1 MDDYLLLKTL
11 HILSSTVLFGTGL
24 GTAFHLWLAHR
35 GGNSAVIAQ
44 VARNAVIADF
54 IFIAPAVI
62 LQPLS
67 GIVLLIHAGYDPFAP
82 WLVCSYALFLLAGAC
97 WLPVVVMQIRIR
109 DLAARAVQ
117 NNTALPTAYYRL
129 MRAWFI
135 LGWPAFI
142 GLVLVFW
149 LMAAKPQLW

>member
-1 MDDYLLLKTL
+1 MDYYLLLKTL

-24 GTAFHLWLAHR
+24 GSAFHLWWAHR
-35 GGNSAVIAQ
+35 SGDCATIAQ
-44 VARNAVIADF
+44 VARNVVVADF

-62 LQPLS
+62 VQPLS
-67 GIVLLIHAGYDPFAP
+67 GIALLKLAGYDPFAP

-109 DLAARAVQ
+109 HLAASALK
-117 NNTALPTAYYRL
+117 NNTALPPAYYRL

-149 LMAAKPQLW
+149 LMVAKPQLW